1 MDEFKQAVSDVQL
14 KKNTPY
20 KNYSYIE
27 HRYFNHPV
35 YEYQFYRVMN
45 REETCSGVF
54 VCREAEHDGVQV
66 CKIIDFYGEDA
77 AVSYSGGLW
86 DWLLQEKA
94 YEFIDFYCYGIAH
107 QYLKKAGFSLLSQE
121 DGNIIP
127 NYFEPFEREN
137 VKIRIVVAHWPSF
150 HLYRGDGDQDRPSIP
165 RR

>member
-1 MDEFKQAVSDVQL
+1 MEKEIGILCHISSL
-14 KKNTPY
+14 PSPY
-20 KNYSYIE
+20 
-27 HRYFNHPV
+27 
-35 YEYQFYRVMN
+35 
-45 REETCSGVF
+45 GV
-54 VCREAEHDGVQV
+54 G
-66 CKIIDFYGEDA
+66 DFG
-77 AVSYSGGLW
+77 
-86 DWLLQEKA
+86 KTA